1 MIQMTDL
8 DEQNSTCSTEYEAMT
23 ARFALAEAG
32 NGVAEAQGAI
42 YGLLCNNIPA
52 TEESI
57 WLTYVLDADYE
68 KVSCKP
74 VVESL
79 QQLYL
84 RCDAVLRNPG
94 DGFWMLLPGEE
105 TPVAERT
112 VAVAAW
118 CRGFLLGLLGPRG
131 NNVPAFQGEA
141 KELIDDLLAI
151 SEVEQEDSAVVS
163 AEDDDDN
170 ERALYE
176 IQAYVEVAVQ
186 YFYEITASDVRSAD

>member
-1 MIQMTDL
+1 MTDL

>member
-1 MIQMTDL
+1 
-8 DEQNSTCSTEYEAMT
+8 MT